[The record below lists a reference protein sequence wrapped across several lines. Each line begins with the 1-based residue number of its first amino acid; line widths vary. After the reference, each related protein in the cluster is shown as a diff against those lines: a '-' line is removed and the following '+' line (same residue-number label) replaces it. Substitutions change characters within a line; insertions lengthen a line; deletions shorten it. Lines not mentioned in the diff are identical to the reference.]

1 MNMNFSKYQGTGNDF
16 ILIDNRDEN
25 FPISQPLIK
34 KLCDR
39 RFGIGADGL
48 ILLQNQ
54 ETSDFKM
61 VYFNSD
67 GNESSMCGNGGRCIS
82 SFAAQVLN
90 LKNKTNFLA
99 IDGFHEAKFL
109 SISPKKANVALKMND
124 VANIEIGENFYY
136 LNTGSPH
143 YVSFQNNLS
152 TFNLVEEARKIRYSE
167 RFKEIG
173 TNVNYLETKENQVFL
188 RTYERGVEDETYSC
202 GTGATAAAIVFAIH
216 NKQIGKQNVT
226 LQTPG
231 GILNVEFEFDGKN
244 ATNVWL
250 IGETVKVFE
259 GIIDLNDFQ

>member
-1 MNMNFSKYQGTGNDF
+1 MNFSKYQGTGNDF
-16 ILIDNRDEN
+16 ILIDNRSED
-25 FPISQPLIK
+25 FPISQLLIK

-90 LKNKTNFLA
+90 LKNKTSFLA

-109 SISPKKANVALKMND
+109 SFSDKKSTVALKMND
-124 VANIEIGENFYY
+124 VVDIEKGENFYY

-143 YVSFQNNLS
+143 YVSFQANLKE
-152 TFNLVEEARKIRYSE
+152 FNLIEEARKIRYSE
-167 RFKEIG
+167 RFKKVG
-173 TNVNYLETKENQVFL
+173 TNVNYLNVENDKIFL

-202 GTGATAAAIVFAIH
+202 GTGATAAAIVFAMNNH
-216 NKQIGKQNVT
+216 QIGHQNIS
-226 LQTPG
+226 LYTPG
-231 GILNVEFEFDGKN
+231 GILNVEFEFDGKK
-244 ATNVWL
+244 AQNVWL